1 MTTQRETKR
10 RKAVYVYGIIPGDVE
25 LRAATE
31 GVGEP
36 PSEVRLL
43 RHQDLAALVSDV
55 DVHQQE
61 QLGRPEDLMA
71 HEGLLDSCSADVPV
85 LPLRFGSIVTDDDAV
100 TNELLGEHYDE
111 FLDALDELEGRAEYV
126 VKGRYVEDV
135 ILREVLAENDEAAQL
150 SERIRD
156 TGEDATRDVRIR
168 LGEIVGGAIAGK
180 RERDTA
186 LVTDAM
192 KGHAA
197 ATVVREPTHELDAV
211 YAAFLV
217 ETGEAAEVEKAVEKL
232 AHDWDGRVELRLLGP
247 LAAYDFAGT
256 ASAAPEG

>member
-1 MTTQRETKR
+1 MMAQRETKR
-10 RKAVYVYGIIPGDVE
+10 RTAVYVYGIIPGDVE
-25 LRAATE
+25 LKAAAQ

-55 DVHQQE
+55 DVDQQE
-61 QLGRPEDLMA
+61 RLGRPEDLMA
-71 HEGLLDSCSADVPV
+71 HEELLDSCSTDVPV

-100 TNELLGEHYDE
+100 TGELLAEHYDE
-111 FLDALDELEGRAEYV
+111 FKDALEELEGRAEYV
-126 VKGRYVEDV
+126 IKGRYAEDV
-135 ILREVLAENDEAAQL
+135 ILREVLAENDEAVRL
-150 SERIRD
+150 SEQIRD
-156 TGEDATRDVRIR
+156 TGEDATRDIRIR
-168 LGEIVGGAIAGK
+168 LGEILSSAIADK

-186 LVTDAM
+186 VVTDAM

-217 ETGEAAEVEKAVEKL
+217 KTGEAAEVEKAMEKL
-232 AHDWDGRVELRLLGP
+232 ARDWDGRVELRLLGP
-247 LAAYDFAGT
+247 LAAYDFVGT